1 MEENLITKFRKRAGY
16 SQKEVSDALHVSQS
30 AVSSWEKGRYSPD
43 QQNLSALADLF
54 GVSVDALIGRVTKIE
69 PIGRQIIEVPEIH
82 PEEETLI
89 PLVASLRCGFG
100 SSGEPFTY
108 IKPIPIPAS
117 FIRRWGDG
125 LQAIIAV
132 GESMS
137 PTIVPGDTLVCR
149 PGEEWENGQ
158 VVSVNVDDCDMIKR
172 IYRTS
177 DGGID
182 LRSDNPTFEPLHF
195 TTEDLQAD
203 RVHVLGRVLIPIGKE
218 L

>member
-1 MEENLITKFRKRAGY
+1 MNNLKYFRKKMNKTQVDIANMLGVTQTAYGNYELGKRQIPFDY
-16 SQKEVSDALHVSQS
+16 MLK
-30 AVSSWEKGRYSPD
+30 
-43 QQNLSALADLF
+43 LSEYYK
-54 GVSVDALIGRVTKIE
+54 VSVEELMNRESLEDVGKH
-69 PIGRQIIEVPEIH
+69 PEEIPELQ

-100 SSGEPFTY
+100 SSGEPFSY

-117 FIRRWGDG
+117 YIRRWGDG

-149 PGEEWENGQ
+149 PGEEWENGN

-195 TTEDLQAD
+195 TIEDLRAD

>member
-1 MEENLITKFRKRAGY
+1 MNNLKYYRKKARKT
-16 SQKEVSDALHVSQS
+16 QQEVAQFLGVTQTAYGNYELGKRQMTPAS
-30 AVSSWEKGRYSPD
+30 
-43 QQNLSALADLF
+43 LSNLADF
-54 GVSVDALIGRVTKIE
+54 YDVSVDDLLGRNGEQSATDIT
-69 PIGRQIIEVPEIH
+69 EVPEIR
-82 PEEETLI
+82 PEDEVLI

-100 SSGEPFTY
+100 SAGEPFTY

-117 FIRRWGDG
+117 YVRRWGDG

-137 PTIVPGDTLVCR
+137 PTIIPGDTLVCR
-149 PGEEWENGQ
+149 PGSEWENGQ

-195 TTEDLQAD
+195 TIEDLQAD